1 MGKSS
6 MGEEASAVRNVTAM
20 PLLAALALLLTA
32 CGAEKPETAAY
43 APPEEQRLV
52 IYTSHK

>member
-1 MGKSS
+1 M
-6 MGEEASAVRNVTAM
+6 RNVTAM

-43 APPEEQRLV
+43 APPEEQRRGWGRN
-52 IYTSHK
+52 SRGGRGE

>member
-43 APPEEQRLV
+43 APPAE
-52 IYTSHK
+52 